1 MENTQS
7 NEKPK
12 QVHLTKEQRVEQA
25 KEIAR
30 LSNEENMTLKEIA
43 EKLNLKSADNV
54 GKKLKR
60 EGYIKVN
67 GKYKLKSEE
76 VEQKEQAD
84 SEEDMSM
91 DKIKDIIKILEDVNE
106 RLSKLEVE
114 NKKGIMVSNE
124 VMNYKPFSI
133 RADESIMNDFDTLA
147 KSFSNVSKSY
157 LISIALKDFVSKYSD
172 NNKND

>member
-1 MENTQS
+1 MENTQP

-12 QVHLTKEQRVEQA
+12 QVHLTKEQRAEQA

-43 EKLNLKSADNV
+43 KKLDLKSADNV

-147 KSFSNVSKSY
+147 KNFSNVSKSY
-157 LISIALKDFVSKYSD
+157 LISIALKEFVSKYSD
-172 NNKND
+172 DNKND

>member
-1 MENTQS
+1 MENTQP

-12 QVHLTKEQRVEQA
+12 QVHLTKEQRAEQA

-67 GKYKLKSEE
+67 GKYKLK
-76 VEQKEQAD
+76 
-84 SEEDMSM
+84 EDIST
-91 DKIKDIIKILEDVNE
+91 DKIKDMIKALEDVNK
-106 RLSKLEVE
+106 RLAKLEVE
-114 NKKGIMVSNE
+114 SKKGIMVSNE

-147 KSFSNVSKSY
+147 KNFSNVSKSY
-157 LISIALKDFVSKYSD
+157 LISIALKEFVSKYSD
-172 NNKND
+172 DNKND